1 MSTTGNPKQV
11 DPRWAGKVTPE
22 LEQAVR
28 EKGADGSITCP
39 VLRKLAEDFGVP
51 YKVAGVAADLVGV
64 KVKNCDLGCF

>member
-1 MSTTGNPKQV
+1 MSTSGQPKQV
-11 DPRWAGKVTPE
+11 DPKWASQVTPE
-22 LEQAVR
+22 LEAAVR

-51 YKVAGVAADLVGV
+51 YKVAGAAADLVGV